1 MNLFNAYWRL
11 DESHSRTNDTRDAS
25 RVASK
30 GNPLNRF
37 SFDSLPNDCCVY
49 RDSRGC
55 ACALLATHMNHPRTT
70 QTEASTM
77 TDDDR
82 AKPNQFGRR
91 FGRFG
96 SVWSTSTKSK
106 SQDVK
111 GIKYNLV
118 DLVDIHRRGVSR
130 CAPARPPARAR
141 PRSQDPFPPSDDF
154 DQIDQI
160 DQKPDAV
167 QRFSFGRRRPNAS
180 KLVGIWSNSRP
191 NRLTSCLVRG
201 RSR

>member
-1 MNLFNAYWRL
+1 MKLFSL
-11 DESHSRTNDTRDAS
+11 SQHQEKLHSRTNDTRDAS
-25 RVASK
+25 RAASK
-30 GNPLNRF
+30 GRTPNSL
-37 SFDSLPNDCCVY
+37 SFASPPIDCCVY

-55 ACALLATHMNHPRTT
+55 ACALLSQHMNQPHTT
-70 QTEASTM
+70 QTKASMM

-82 AKPNQFGRR
+82 AKLDQFGRH

-130 CAPARPPARAR
+130 CAPARARARAR
-141 PRSQDPFPPSDDF
+141 PRPQDPFPPSDDF

-160 DQKPDAV
+160 DQNSRAV
-167 QRFSFGRRRPNAS
+167 CRFSFGRRRPNAS
-180 KLVGIWSNSRP
+180 KLVGICSNSRP
-191 NRLTSCLVRG
+191 NHLTSCLVRG